1 MGGSH
6 GGDRP
11 RRRNGGARLIPDLQK
26 AEAAILHEMGAMLTS
41 VHGFADILVRL
52 PEHPDGKRFISMVAS
67 EARRSVDALRDLQ
80 LVRALIAGDLREH
93 LELVDMGEIARGAGI
108 EGAGRLDDVK
118 VNADRSL
125 LAEILTRCAAIAPG
139 LARVD
144 GRSSSLV
151 IPLGDVTIE
160 ELESW
165 RERLRPVALA
175 MHVFPRWELD
185 LKIDD
190 ASDVHLL
197 VAIRR

>member
-1 MGGSH
+1 
-6 GGDRP
+6 
-11 RRRNGGARLIPDLQK
+11 
-26 AEAAILHEMGAMLTS
+26 
-41 VHGFADILVRL
+41 
-52 PEHPDGKRFISMVAS
+52 MVAS

-80 LVRALIAGDLREH
+80 LVRALVAGDLREH
-93 LELVDMGEIARGAGI
+93 LEPVDMGEIAREAGI
-108 EGAGRLDDVK
+108 EDAGRLDDVK

-151 IPLGDVTIE
+151 IPLGDPAIE

-175 MHVFPRWELD
+175 MHVLPRWDLD

-190 ASDVHLL
+190 ASDVRLL